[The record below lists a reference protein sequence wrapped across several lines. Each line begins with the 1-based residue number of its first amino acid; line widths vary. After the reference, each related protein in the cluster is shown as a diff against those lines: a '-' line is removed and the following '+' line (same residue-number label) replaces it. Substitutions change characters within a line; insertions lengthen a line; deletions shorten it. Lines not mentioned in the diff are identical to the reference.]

1 MMGKLPFEKRTI
13 VLANETLKV
22 LMENDLLEL
31 HPELLGHQVEIEMI
45 MNCDNETI
53 TLKYEL
59 CEKPQLYLVRP
70 ERGKHLDS

>member
-1 MMGKLPFEKRTI
+1 
-13 VLANETLKV
+13 
-22 LMENDLLEL
+22 MENALLEL

-53 TLKYEL
+53 TLTYEL

>member
-1 MMGKLPFEKRTI
+1 MMGKLPFEKRTMTL
-13 VLANETLKV
+13 VGDTLK
-22 LMENDLLEL
+22 LIIENALLEL

-53 TLKYEL
+53 TLTYEL
-59 CEKPQLYLVRP
+59 CEKPLLYLVHP

>member
-1 MMGKLPFEKRTI
+1 MGKFPFKTRTVTI
-13 VLANETLKV
+13 VGDTLK
-22 LMENDLLEL
+22 LIMENALLEL

-53 TLKYEL
+53 TLTYEL
-59 CEKPQLYLVRP
+59 CEKPLLYLVRP